1 MGSPAVFLD
10 RDGTINEEVG
20 YLSDPEQAKVAI
32 DSVAAVLA
40 ITTNTFIV
48 FSSNAPNP
56 GNFDGA
62 GDFSVTNAMNTNE
75 TQRFYLLRQP

>member
-1 MGSPAVFLD
+1 MEAVPA
-10 RDGTINEEVG
+10 REIGT
-20 YLSDPEQAKVAI
+20 
-32 DSVAAVLA
+32 
-40 ITTNTFIV
+40 
-48 FSSNAPNP
+48 